1 MYRNNDDAYLNG
13 IVAKAVGRELAREGN
28 TASGEDVTRKLLDA
42 FAASSGNCVSC
53 EQTLVKEGGHPL
65 TWSADRVRSE
75 LLLYE
80 GIVEQEP
87 RKVCTNLAGLLVN
100 VPCKGCT

>member
-75 LLLYE
+75 LQYMDP
-80 GIVEQEP
+80 EQV
-87 RKVCTNLAGLLVN
+87 RVSVCRHMLIHTQGSAY
-100 VPCKGCT
+100 